1 MQRIPVFTSYVI
13 ELATRSITHTVIV
26 SVMQIHR
33 HNDVTSMRA
42 SYIILNIT
50 NIPILLPICVVVQ
63 VKCKSNVLIL

>member
-26 SVMQIHR
+26 SVMEIHR

-42 SYIILNIT
+42 LYIIISPT
-50 NIPILLPICVVVQ
+50 YRYYCPFV
-63 VKCKSNVLIL
+63 